1 MPYYFMA
8 QMDTTMIDSII
19 NIVNGEPFSVFSTLF
34 SFLGDAAILVLT
46 IYTLH
51 ITAFSKKLAILSLS
65 LKYNTFYGNG
75 LSFTVVNKTLHAIP
89 VQKVFI
95 LKYYEGN
102 FIYMNIQNYEEPI
115 AIDSWSAK
123 KIEMEPF
130 TSIKG
135 WSISDPDGGS
145 NYDELFHLAI
155 VGIVSGSK
163 VIWLKSTDNGL
174 KRWQVL
180 KGKRAYKHHDYDVIT
195 MYRRKVDDHVLAEPV
210 DCLISVKLKD
220 INGQIFLQTALGI
233 STFSGGDDLLL
244 SEHVLGY
251 NLFSGAG
258 HNADEIKRSI
268 STAIGIKQDDVIV
281 RMLK

>member
-1 MPYYFMA
+1 M
-8 QMDTTMIDSII
+8 
-19 NIVNGEPFSVFSTLF
+19 
-34 SFLGDAAILVLT
+34 
-46 IYTLH
+46 
-51 ITAFSKKLAILSLS
+51 
-65 LKYNTFYGNG
+65 
-75 LSFTVVNKTLHAIP
+75 
-89 VQKVFI
+89 
-95 LKYYEGN
+95 
-102 FIYMNIQNYEEPI
+102 
-115 AIDSWSAK
+115 
-123 KIEMEPF
+123 
-130 TSIKG
+130 
-135 WSISDPDGGS
+135 
-145 NYDELFHLAI
+145 